1 MKDKKYLA
9 VSALE
14 GRDELYLVTKS
25 VEKKFSKLFGN
36 FDSQWEKHE
45 EAVEWLRKN
54 AKYVGVC
61 TCVTP

>member
-1 MKDKKYLA
+1 MNNKKYLA
-9 VSALE
+9 VSALD

-25 VEKKFSKLFGN
+25 VEKKFHKLFGN
-36 FDSQWEKHE
+36 FEGHWENHS
-45 EAVEWLRKN
+45 EAVEWLRLN